1 MKKLI
6 FTVFTGLLIF
16 LLLILLAGCCCVVP
30 VIPEPEPEPEPEPC
44 YTLVE
49 VQTVPTTIC
58 EGDPIL
64 IKGRVWSSLGED
76 LSYKGIPVELFV
88 DGKYIKTVFTGFCG
102 YFEYYHE
109 CAHLLEPCSHTV
121 KAVAQYGDCEIG
133 CDIFTCKVKDCA
145 PSTPTPPP
153 PEPEPEPLTPPP
165 PECGPEGCDSGGPG
179 PDPE

>member
-6 FTVFTGLLIF
+6 FTVFTGLLIV

-30 VIPEPEPEPEPEPC
+30 VIPEPEPEPEPC
-44 YTLVE
+44 YTMVTVE
-49 VQTVPTTIC
+49 TVPTTIC
-58 EGDPIL
+58 EGDSIL
-64 IKGRVWSSLGED
+64 IKGRVWSSLGEE
-76 LSYKGIPVELFV
+76 LSYKGVPVELYV
-88 DGKYIKTVFTGFCG
+88 DGESIKTVYTEFCG
-102 YFEYYHE
+102 YFEYDHE

-133 CDIFTCKVKDCA
+133 CDIFTFKVKDCA
-145 PSTPTPPP
+145 PPTPTPP
-153 PEPEPEPLTPPP
+153 PPP